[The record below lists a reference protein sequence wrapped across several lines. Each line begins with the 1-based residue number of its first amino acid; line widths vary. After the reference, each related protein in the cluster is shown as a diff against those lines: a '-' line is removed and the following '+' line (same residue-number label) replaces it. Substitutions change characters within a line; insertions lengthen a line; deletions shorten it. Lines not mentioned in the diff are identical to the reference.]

1 MSPLHLVQR
10 PSELRAGATRH
21 LNQFCRGD
29 GGPELTPSALCSK
42 GNWRTFCRPPQ
53 IPGVLPDLPPIPA
66 GTSGES
72 SVRLLKIPCGL
83 GRQEVGDHDIYSAT
97 DPRTVIATDPVTA
110 QLHGGIHPGFAA
122 WNVIATLLVGGV
134 LAWLTRWARETVR
147 AAVELEAANRR
158 IPQEQAELIAEGK
171 MTSLTQLVAGIAHEL
186 PSPPGQSNS
195 RHRHVVGTSED
206 LNAALEQRIA
216 AQHASAGG

>member
-1 MSPLHLVQR
+1 MPTWQALEDFVTR
-10 PSELRAGATRH
+10 YTYAPESELATQWLLDEFLAMGLEAEFH
-21 LNQFCRGD
+21 LYNQD
-29 GGPELTPSALCSK
+29 G
-42 GNWRTFCRPPQ
+42 
-53 IPGVLPDLPPIPA
+53 
-66 GTSGES
+66 
-72 SVRLLKIPCGL
+72 VR
-83 GRQEVGDHDIYSAT
+83 R
-97 DPRTVIATDPVTA
+97 
-110 QLHGGIHPGFAA
+110 
-122 WNVIATLLVGGV
+122 NVIATLLVGGV